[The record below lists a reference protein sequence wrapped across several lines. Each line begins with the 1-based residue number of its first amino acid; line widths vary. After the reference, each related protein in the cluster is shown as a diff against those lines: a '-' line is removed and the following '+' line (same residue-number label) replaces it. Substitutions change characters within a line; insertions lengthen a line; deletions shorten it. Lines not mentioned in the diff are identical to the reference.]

1 VSLLNAAALATAL
14 SVGLTMLAALTI
26 LPVLLSRFGERI
38 GSHKRSRR
46 AAGAQA
52 PDNAG
57 FWPRWARLVTRH
69 PWPAL
74 IAGLSIML
82 LLAAQRSRC
91 VWVRVTLATTPPA
104 SRVAGPMTWSLGGLA
119 RDPSVRFKSSHNC
132 GSLAI
137 ELRCHT

>member
-82 LLAAQRSRC
+82 LLAA
-91 VWVRVTLATTPPA
+91 PA
-104 SRVAGPMTWSLGGLA
+104 FSLRLGQSDAGNDPTSL
-119 RDPSVRFKSSHNC
+119 
-132 GSLAI
+132 
-137 ELRCHT
+137 